1 MKKIIIEIKTTNDA
15 FEGYMEQELSRILY
29 NLTERIEEG
38 RRPRKLMD
46 INGNTV
52 GKVEYK

>member
-38 RRPRKLMD
+38 RRPKKLMD

>member
-1 MKKIIIEIKTTNDA
+1 MKKIIIEIKTTNEA